1 MPCWA
6 DCNGLDGRPV
16 RHDAAFGHFG
26 GNGIRVRSTHTATG
40 WRLRISFLRNTRGF
54 IERGDK
60 KIDDSVADSLLLRGD
75 VRRRAERCAS
85 GDVRCPHQPAAM
97 FVQFSDEEKLAP
109 QAELAVELDGKGGI
123 EPADGRY
130 L

>member
-1 MPCWA
+1 MQV
-6 DCNGLDGRPV
+6 G
-16 RHDAAFGHFG
+16 HDAAFGHFG
-26 GNGIRVRSTHTATG
+26 RNGIRVRSYAHRDRLALANFVFENTH
-40 WRLRISFLRNTRGF
+40 GF

-75 VRRRAERCAS
+75 VRGRAERCAS
-85 GDVRCPHQPAAM
+85 GDVRCPHQAAALL
-97 FVQFSDEEKLAP
+97 VQFSGEEKLAP